1 MTRIFQV
8 EEMTGVRTFNGT
20 DNGVPVTKKVAGM
33 KLTDGKNMLYA
44 EGFRECAEKIEDLNL
59 QKGDVVQLNLSTSV
73 REVNKDGVKFYG
85 NQVYIDTIHVL
96 LRNSF

>member
-1 MTRIFQV
+1 MTRIFSV

-20 DNGVPVTKKVAGM
+20 DNGVPVEKKVAGM
-33 KLTDGKNMLYA
+33 KLTDGRNTLYA

-85 NQVYIDTIHVL
+85 NQVYIDTIQLL

>member
-1 MTRIFQV
+1 MTRIFSV

-44 EGFRECAEKIEDLNL
+44 EGFREC
-59 QKGDVVQLNLSTSV
+59 
-73 REVNKDGVKFYG
+73 EVNKDGVKFYG
-85 NQVYIDTIHVL
+85 NQVYIDTIQVL